1 MDIYREKSPPAK
13 TRCSFVQLAQRA
25 WLVDSEPAL
34 IKLLMRFA
42 MVAVLLMLG
51 LGSASGDGSGTGSPS
66 CWRCAAKTPVTPIA
80 ADGSCESS
88 DANLVQLRA
97 TLCQSIGSWPGFP
110 DCKLPGNCSRGY
122 PDCNAEG
129 DWPNQ

>member
-1 MDIYREKSPPAK
+1 MMATLQPSYLLLHAAALYGLL
-13 TRCSFVQLAQRA
+13 VLAPQACR
-25 WLVDSEPAL
+25 
-34 IKLLMRFA
+34 
-42 MVAVLLMLG
+42 
-51 LGSASGDGSGTGSPS
+51 GSPA
-66 CWRCAAKTPVTPIA
+66 CWRCATKTPITPIA
-80 ADGSCESS
+80 DDGSCSSS